1 MLNKIHCVCACM
13 SICLWMALY
22 MLRYA
27 FRGQRLM
34 SYVCFCFCFVYFY
47 IYLLC
52 ICVFNKTNSNEIV
65 SVCTIN
71 VMHVEVRGQ
80 HMGGQLLLW
89 FRS

>member
-1 MLNKIHCVCACM
+1 
-13 SICLWMALY
+13 
-22 MLRYA
+22 
-27 FRGQRLM
+27 M
-34 SYVCFCFCFVYFY
+34 SYVWFCFCFVYFY

-80 HMGGQLLLW
+80 HMGGQ
-89 FRS
+89 FAMV